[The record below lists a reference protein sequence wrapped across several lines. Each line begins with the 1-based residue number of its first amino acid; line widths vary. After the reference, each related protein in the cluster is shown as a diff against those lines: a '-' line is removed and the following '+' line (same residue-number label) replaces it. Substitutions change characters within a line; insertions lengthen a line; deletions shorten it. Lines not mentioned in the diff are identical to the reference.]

1 MWTLILSC
9 FAIFALRVT
18 DVSFGAL
25 RISMLV
31 RGRRGLA
38 GLFGFIES
46 FIWLVAAAL
55 VLGNLDSPWKF
66 LAYSSGYASGTILGS
81 TLEQWLAIGDAIV
94 RVVTPTRAPSV
105 APVLR
110 AAGYYVTNVT
120 AEGLDGPVHINL
132 SVVPRREV
140 RELLTLVHR
149 ESPESFVTVEE
160 TTPIRMPVTP
170 AVNVRK

>member
-1 MWTLILSC
+1 MWTLLLSC

-18 DVSFGAL
+18 DVSLGAL

-38 GLFGFIES
+38 GLFGFVES

-66 LAYSSGYASGTILGS
+66 IAYSSGYASGTMLGS
-81 TLEQWLAIGDAIV
+81 TLERWLAIGDAIV
-94 RVVTPTRAPSV
+94 RVITPAGAPSV
-105 APVLR
+105 ARVLR
-110 AAGYYVTNVT
+110 EAGYFVTNIT
-120 AEGLDGPVHINL
+120 AEGLDGPAHVDF
-132 SVVPRREV
+132 SVVPRRNV
-140 RELLTLVHR
+140 RELLTIIHR

-160 TTPIRMPVTP
+160 TTPIRRPVTP
-170 AVNVRK
+170 AVSVRK